1 MNNETDVRQ
10 VMERTTTEDS
20 AKIQEPER
28 ATGDGDAI
36 DAEVLSLRSQL
47 TTLTQ
52 ERDAAREEVA
62 FIQGGKSPCGHWG
75 AYAVYPDGIG
85 KRIDC
90 LQCQRDA
97 LVQAARG
104 VVVQF
109 QAISHRQDQL
119 LVEGQTFESAAENWD
134 KATLGQYIDFG
145 ALMEALASVEGLKHG

>member
-52 ERDAAREEVA
+52 ERDALVKAIRWALGEEGTFGEEPA
-62 FIQGGKSPCGHWG
+62 PLAGKYRRRFWWRSELRRRMD
-75 AYAVYPDGIG
+75 AA
-85 KRIDC
+85 
-90 LQCQRDA
+90 LA
-97 LVQAARG
+97 LV
-104 VVVQF
+104 
-109 QAISHRQDQL
+109 DQ
-119 LVEGQTFESAAENWD
+119 
-134 KATLGQYIDFG
+134 G
-145 ALMEALASVEGLKHG
+145 ASK

>member
-52 ERDAAREEVA
+52 ERDALRKAAKEATNGWACYARTNREHDEIARLHGV
-62 FIQGGKSPCGHWG
+62 I
-75 AYAVYPDGIG
+75 
-85 KRIDC
+85 
-90 LQCQRDA
+90 DA
-97 LVQAARG
+97 LV
-104 VVVQF
+104 
-109 QAISHRQDQL
+109 DQ
-119 LVEGQTFESAAENWD
+119 
-134 KATLGQYIDFG
+134 G
-145 ALMEALASVEGLKHG
+145 ASK